1 MLALAQDS
9 ESRLFKCLHRV
20 EMIDA
25 GEFGHQLNGDF
36 DFADLAARCDVC
48 DGPEVLLDG
57 GADVLERLGLS

>member
-36 DFADLAARCDVC
+36 DFADIAAC